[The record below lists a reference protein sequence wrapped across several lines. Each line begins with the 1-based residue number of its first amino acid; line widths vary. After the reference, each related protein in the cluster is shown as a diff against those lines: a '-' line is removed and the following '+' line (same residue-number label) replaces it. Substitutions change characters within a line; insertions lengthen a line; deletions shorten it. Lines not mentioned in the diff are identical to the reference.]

1 MAYSSV
7 LAELTYTLSLDK
19 SKFDQ
24 GVSDVTKKIKV
35 LEKDADQTGK
45 TLKSLSK
52 DSSVLGGSL
61 ASLGGSAMVAGT
73 ALGGPLGEALQSSGM
88 GLAFVGTG
96 LATVV
101 PAMRGLSVMV
111 DGTLIPSLIRL
122 NAFLGPTGWIVI
134 GIAAATAAIGTF
146 VYFQNQAKESLNK
159 TSLSAEDAEKN
170 IRGLNDA
177 MQERARL
184 EKELAGLPVK
194 EEELKFE
201 LAGAKLDER
210 AAYARVQKLYEEG
223 VTGIELEQAG
233 YSFLQAERRRK
244 KIEEQIGSL
253 SEISPALR
261 AATTTESQYQA
272 AQALGV
278 PFEQTKQFQFMAS
291 SGQPL
296 DRSGDL
302 VININGTV
310 TDSAF
315 RIPKD
320 TLRDQTSAQGYT
332 W

>member
-1 MAYSSV
+1 MADFYAGGIV
-7 LAELTYTLSLDK
+7 YEIRVDDK
-19 SKFDQ
+19 SGIGIAKAEGNLKKFEHDTEKT
-24 GVSDVTKKIKV
+24 DVKIK
-35 LEKDADQTGK
+35 
-45 TLKSLSK
+45 SLTK
-52 DSSVLGGSL
+52 DSAVLGSSF
-61 ASLGGSAMVAGT
+61 AALGGSAMVAGT
-73 ALGGPLGEALQSSGM
+73 AIGGPLGESLQSSGM
-88 GLAFVGTG
+88 GLAFFGSG

-111 DGTLIPSLIRL
+111 DGTLIPALIRL

-146 VYFQNQAKESLNK
+146 VYFQNQAKDSLHD
-159 TSLSAEDAEKN
+159 TALSAEDAKKN
-170 IRGLNDA
+170 IEGLNDA
-177 MQERARL
+177 MQERIRL

-210 AAYARVQKLYEEG
+210 SAYARVQKLYEEG
-223 VTGIELEQAG
+223 VTGLDLEQAG
-233 YSFLQAERRRK
+233 YSFLTAERRRK
-244 KIEEQIGSL
+244 RIEAQILAL

-261 AATTTESQYQA
+261 TATTTESQYQA

-310 TDSAF
+310 TDAAF

-320 TLRDQTSAQGYT
+320 TLRDQTSAQGYSG
-332 W
+332 